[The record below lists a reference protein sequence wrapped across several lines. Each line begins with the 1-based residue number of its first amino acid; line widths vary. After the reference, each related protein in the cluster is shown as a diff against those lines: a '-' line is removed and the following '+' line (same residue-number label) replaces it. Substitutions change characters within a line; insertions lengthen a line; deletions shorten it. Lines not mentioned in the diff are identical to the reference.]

1 MAPRSNEAV
10 APTRTPSRTYEIQK
24 YNNGRW
30 ILDSVADDKK
40 VAVEMATALT
50 KSGRAPHGVQVMS
63 VQQSSDG
70 QFSQVRIYR
79 ATPNDPAPEAAS
91 KTPKVEAKAAPATP
105 HVVGDFKHGAH
116 QTTAKEKS
124 KKKDLFFA
132 LKIAFGCGVTA
143 AAAEAAY
150 LFLR

>member
-1 MAPRSNEAV
+1 MAPRSSEAV
-10 APTRTPSRTYEIQK
+10 APAQAPTRTYEIQK
-24 YNNGRW
+24 FSSGRW

-40 VAVEMATALT
+40 VAVEMATALM

-79 ATPNDPAPEAAS
+79 ATPNDPAPEAPS
-91 KTPKVEAKAAPATP
+91 KAPKVEAKAAASKP
-105 HVVGDFKHGAH
+105 HEVGDFKHGAH
-116 QTTAKEKS
+116 GAGAKEKS

>member
-1 MAPRSNEAV
+1 MAPRSSEAV
-10 APTRTPSRTYEIQK
+10 APARTPSRTYEIQK

-40 VAVEMATALT
+40 VAVEMATALM
-50 KSGRAPHGVQVMS
+50 KSGRAPNGVQVMS

-91 KTPKVEAKAAPATP
+91 KTPKVEAKPAPATP
-105 HVVGDFKHGAH
+105 HVVSDFKHGAH
-116 QTTAKEKS
+116 NVSEKS